1 MYHQMQCAQLSKS
14 FQRRQTEWEWRSL
27 TEWGF
32 GENIVM
38 KPILLFFYI
47 KSMKTASLSSLTIF
61 SISCF
66 NYLLWCYRI
75 YYCNKYTQTHLR
87 KGRLSLRV
95 SNLLK
100 AQISRDLEI
109 PTARSLLVSSF
120 LRLLHSL
127 FCRLSSF
134 FYEVKVFGFSCI
146 VWDCH

>member
-1 MYHQMQCAQLSKS
+1 MCSVIKIFSEETNWVGVKKS
-14 FQRRQTEWEWRSL
+14 YWMGLWWEYCYE
-27 TEWGF
+27 TNF
-32 GENIVM
+32 I
-38 KPILLFFYI
+38 ILLHKVHEDCI
-47 KSMKTASLSSLTIF
+47 SSSLTIF

-75 YYCNKYTQTHLR
+75 YYCKKYTQTHLR